1 MMAGWRAATWR
12 HRGHTRFVCARGR
25 MGGARA
31 ATPTKTGEER
41 TKRDVSALD
50 STTQIPTTSGKMPMH
65 PIMLAQ
71 L

>member
-1 MMAGWRAATWR
+1 M
-12 HRGHTRFVCARGR
+12 RGRRRR

-31 ATPTKTGEER
+31 ATPTKTGER

-50 STTQIPTTSGKMPMH
+50 STTQIPTSSGKMPMH